1 MNIKS
6 QIKTQYDYSLSHK
19 GKTIGSALGIIAGL
33 SYGLSGKKDNWVLVG
48 LAVGGMVGGAIVGG
62 LFDKKPEVVIATD
75 TDIQKSNIGGY
86 GSVKNAGRKMN
97 CNQGGTYCP
106 NGRSCVNGFCV

>member
-62 LFDKKPEVVIATD
+62 LFDKKPEIVIADD
-75 TDIQKSNIGGY
+75 TNIEKSNATGV
-86 GSVKNAGRKMN
+86 GSRLAKNVGCPAGLIWCKFT
-97 CNQGGTYCP
+97 Q
-106 NGRSCVNGFCV
+106 SCTTPVHCF